1 MSAGA
6 ALIPVRSHLA
16 QRRSRLPRW
25 YRRQEALI
33 LGISGFV
40 VFLVLWELGSAAG
53 VIEKFFFSSPTA
65 IVAAGIREVQIPRFW
80 DDVRVSG
87 LELFVGCAMA
97 VLVGVPVG
105 LAVGWYRRIG
115 YMFDPWLNF
124 FNSMPRIALL
134 PLIVLWLGLGI
145 ETKFAIVFLG
155 GLFSIVIPTAQG
167 VKTVDRTFLDVGRSL
182 GASQRRIFTS
192 IVLPSTVPFIIA
204 GMRLGIGRGLIGVVV
219 AEAYAQTQGVGVM
232 IVKAQQALLTDRMLF
247 AILLFSISSIFLALL
262 VNYFERRVQR
272 WRPGQDVEETGT

>member
-6 ALIPVRSHLA
+6 ALIPVRSHLT
-16 QRRSRLPRW
+16 QGRSRLPRW
-25 YRRQEALI
+25 YRRREALI
-33 LGISGFV
+33 LGVSGFV
-40 VFLVLWELGSAAG
+40 AFLILWEVGARAG
-53 VIEKFFFSSPTA
+53 VIEAFFFSSPIA
-65 IVAAGIREVQIPRFW
+65 IVQAGIREVQIPRFW

-87 LELFVGCAMA
+87 LELFVGCALA
-97 VLVGVPVG
+97 VVVGVPIG
-105 LAVGWYRRIG
+105 LAIGWYRRVG

-124 FNSMPRIALL
+124 FNSLPRIALL

-155 GLFSIVIPTAQG
+155 AFFSIVVPTAQG

-182 GASQRRIFTS
+182 RASQRRIFTS

-219 AEAYAQTQGVGVM
+219 AEFYAQTQGVGVI

-262 VNYFERRVQR
+262 VSFFERRVQR
-272 WRPGQDVEETGT
+272 WRPGQDVEEART